1 MLRGQ
6 ARAYGVHSGSLLRG
20 QARAYGIHSGS
31 LLRVGAGLPALPW
44 CGLQRL
50 LRLSYA

>member
-1 MLRGQ
+1 
-6 ARAYGVHSGSLLRG
+6 
-20 QARAYGIHSGS
+20 

-44 CGLQRL
+44 CGLPRL